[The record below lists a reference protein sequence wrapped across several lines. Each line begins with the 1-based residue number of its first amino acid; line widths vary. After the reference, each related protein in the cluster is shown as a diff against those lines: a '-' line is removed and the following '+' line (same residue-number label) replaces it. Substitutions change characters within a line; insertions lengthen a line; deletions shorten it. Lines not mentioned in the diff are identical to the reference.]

1 MPGKNR
7 LKAFW
12 DNGLENKNLPFLIYG
27 IIWAIIHTQME
38 LSFGDDVL
46 FGSVLNG
53 NNFIE
58 WVINKYVTFNSRIIT
73 ESVLVL
79 IMQFGSLPW
88 KIINLSMM
96 MIIPWCISQII
107 FEDEATQQENG
118 IIVCLCCV
126 YPFTDMATAG
136 WGATSVNYTWTLA
149 TGLFTLYC
157 VHACI
162 EEIHLNNWTK
172 VFGSVAALFAAN
184 VEQMACVLVAFT
196 FIALIC
202 CKYKKKKSEKF
213 LWIVLTLITIDL
225 LIILLSPAR
234 SARFLNEISYSFPSY
249 LMLSMVDKV
258 TIGLTST
265 MAQFI
270 GRGNWVFLVFSIVLL
285 FSNYCSNNSKACR
298 ITASIPMIA
307 SVIGFTCDIFPEL
320 FPGITKIFYYE
331 AHAQMPD
338 FTPITAMNYCNFEA
352 YIPMA
357 YSIIVMGAILITL
370 VYTFE
375 GNQFILPALII
386 MAGFCSRMLMA
397 FSPSI
402 YESARRTYLL
412 MYYSFIIVSVM
423 IYKKLKSD
431 RPNAAGKLSLC
442 ITVICILPAL
452 NNFLQVLSI

>member
-1 MPGKNR
+1 MFGKNR
-7 LKAFW
+7 LTAFW
-12 DNGLENKNLPFLIYG
+12 DKKLNKNLPFLIYG

-38 LSFGDDVL
+38 LSFGDDLL

-58 WVINKYVTFNSRIIT
+58 WATNKYVTFNSRIIT

-79 IMQFGSLPW
+79 VMQFGPLSW

-96 MIIPWCISQII
+96 MVIPWCISKII
-107 FEDEATQQENG
+107 FEDEATRRENSL
-118 IIVCLCCV
+118 IVCLCCI
-126 YPFTDMATAG
+126 YPFIDMATAG

-157 VHACI
+157 IHACVEDI
-162 EEIHLNNWTK
+162 KLNNWTK
-172 VFGSVAALFAAN
+172 VLCCVATLFAAN
-184 VEQMACVLVAFT
+184 VEQMACVLFAFT
-196 FIALIC
+196 FIALIS
-202 CKYKKKKSEKF
+202 CKYRNKKSEKF
-213 LWIVLTLITIDL
+213 LWIVLILITIDL
-225 LIILLSPAR
+225 LIIFLSPAR
-234 SARFLNEISYSFPSY
+234 LARFLNEVSYSFPSY
-249 LMLSMVDKV
+249 LMLSIVDKV

-265 MAQFI
+265 MAQFV
-270 GRGNWVFLVFSIVLL
+270 GRENWVFLVFSTIL
-285 FSNYCSNNSKACR
+285 FLSIYISENRKVYR
-298 ITASIPMIA
+298 ITASIPLIA

-320 FPGITKIFYYE
+320 FPGITEIFYYE

-338 FTPITAMNYCNFEA
+338 FTPITAMNYCNLEA

-357 YSIIVMGAILITL
+357 YSITVIGAILITL
-370 VYTFE
+370 VCTFRE
-375 GNQFILPALII
+375 NQFIFPALII
-386 MAGFCSRMLMA
+386 MAGFCSRLLMA

-423 IYKKLKSD
+423 IYKNLKCE
-431 RPNAAGKLSLC
+431 RPNSAGKLLSF
-442 ITVICILPAL
+442 IQVICILPAL